1 MSSISWLQW
10 FPAFESSQKGIIECH
25 NLIMHF
31 RVSLNVLS
39 LLEILHSHYDLSL
52 RLPSFSFFQLNF
64 FCAALS
70 QQSFLLLFSFPI
82 SWFSFYPPPTLSV
95 LSLIQPLPF
104 IPVLLQYF
112 CSFLCPCSESLLLY
126 FSYCMWTG
134 GRAAGLLHPCVRD
147 GNHRGD
153 AVQCRATPPS
163 GKHDGP
169 SAYPLVAID
178 KF

>member
-1 MSSISWLQW
+1 MAAVVSC
-10 FPAFESSQKGIIECH
+10 FESSQKGITECH

-82 SWFSFYPPPTLSV
+82 SPLLPPDPSTLCV

-104 IPVLLQYF
+104 IPVLPSILLP
-112 CSFLCPCSESLLLY
+112 FL
-126 FSYCMWTG
+126 
-134 GRAAGLLHPCVRD
+134 V
-147 GNHRGD
+147 
-153 AVQCRATPPS
+153 
-163 GKHDGP
+163 
-169 SAYPLVAID
+169 PL
-178 KF
+178 F